1 MHGLVYACLT
11 LHLQLIQ
18 QLKGTEVVGLNLIVG
33 GKHENV

>member
-1 MHGLVYACLT
+1 MDIDVCLT
-11 LHLQLIQ
+11 LHLQLQ